1 MNIICFYFKD
11 VDECVEGSHDCFPN
25 FATCVNIPGSYNCVC
40 SHSYTEDNTCLPE
53 GTEY

>member
-1 MNIICFYFKD
+1 MLKMSMNAWKD
-11 VDECVEGSHDCFPN
+11 HMTAFQTSPTALTFLAHITVR
-25 FATCVNIPGSYNCVC
+25 VC